1 MGGSL
6 QLDTWGIVDFS
17 GGVVA
22 NPEQV
27 TLTGSGGVHLINF
40 PLGITFNGSFTSR
53 LDQPTWQLNGS
64 GRFQIGSI
72 TVASARL
79 SLSQTAGMKATR
91 AGFYLSIIGI
101 PTYLEADFYLK
112 STGGCDKV
120 ILTGGSFLARP
131 LARLA
136 LPGIVGCPVE

>member
-1 MGGSL
+1 
-6 QLDTWGIVDFS
+6 
-17 GGVVA
+17 
-22 NPEQV
+22 
-27 TLTGSGGVHLINF
+27 
-40 PLGITFNGSFTSR
+40 
-53 LDQPTWQLNGS
+53 
-64 GRFQIGSI
+64 
-72 TVASARL
+72 
-79 SLSQTAGMKATR
+79 MKATR